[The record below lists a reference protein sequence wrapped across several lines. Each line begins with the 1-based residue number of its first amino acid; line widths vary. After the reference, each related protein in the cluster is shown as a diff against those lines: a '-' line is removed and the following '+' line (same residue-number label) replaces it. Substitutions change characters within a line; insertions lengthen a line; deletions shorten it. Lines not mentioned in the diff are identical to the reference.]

1 MHHWSETAARI
12 AATSRTSEKVAT
24 LAAYLR
30 TLDPDELPL
39 AVRYMTG
46 RPFAER
52 ESRTTGIGW
61 AAIATVAQ
69 ELVGARAGALGAAYN
84 DSSDLGQAIH
94 DLFAS
99 HEFVPDGHPPSLPE
113 VDAAF
118 SAVAAARGAAAKG
131 AVLRA

>member
-1 MHHWSETAARI
+1 MHRWSENAARI
-12 AATSRTSEKVAT
+12 AATSRTSEKVGT

-30 TLDPDELPL
+30 SLGADELPL

-61 AAIATVAQ
+61 AAIAAVAQ
-69 ELVGARAGALGAAYN
+69 ELVGARPGALGAAYN
-84 DSSDLGQAIH
+84 ESSDLGQAVF
-94 DLFAS
+94 DLFTS
-99 HEFVPDGHPPSLPE
+99 HEFEPVDHPPTLPD

-118 SAVAAARGAAAKG
+118 GAIAQARGPVAK
-131 AVLRA
+131 